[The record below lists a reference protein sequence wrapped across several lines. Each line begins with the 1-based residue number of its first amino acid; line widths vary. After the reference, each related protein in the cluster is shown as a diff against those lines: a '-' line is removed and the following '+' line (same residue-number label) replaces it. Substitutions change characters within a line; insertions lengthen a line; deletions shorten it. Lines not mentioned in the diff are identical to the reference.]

1 MSGKTIDLEV
11 IGTGNNKYT
20 VKMDKPVCSE
30 INFLCIK
37 IIIAIFVISILVETS
52 IVVTLCLLKSM
63 DFKYIVFAAI
73 FMVTAVTISLLTFE
87 VSKSFAKIAFLKSIM
102 ESGADN
108 NDLIKKYC
116 DTLAEL

>member
-11 IGTGNNKYT
+11 IGKGNNKYT

-52 IVVTLCLLKSM
+52 IVVILCLLKSI

-73 FMVTAVTISLLTFE
+73 FMVTAVVISLLAFE
-87 VSKSFAKIAFLKSIM
+87 VSKPFVKMAFLKSIIK
-102 ESGADN
+102 SGVDN
-108 NDLIKKYC
+108 NELIKKFC
-116 DTLAEL
+116 DTLADL